1 MKRVESQELQTIVA
15 SDIGL
20 SLELNYR
27 DNQTSQSHYLF
38 KVVADEATE
47 ELFVQVEN
55 KGQLFEL
62 PVTELERFIKS
73 AKSEVHSD
81 SWLNENVFHSE
92 NEHNKPL

>member
-1 MKRVESQELQTIVA
+1 MKRIESQELQTIVA

-27 DNQTSQSHYLF
+27 DSQTSQSHYLF
-38 KVVADEATE
+38 KVVADDTTE
-47 ELFVQVEN
+47 ELYVRLEN
-55 KGQLFEL
+55 KGQLLEL
-62 PVTELERFIKS
+62 PVAELERFLKS

-92 NEHNKPL
+92 YEHNKPL

>member
-1 MKRVESQELQTIVA
+1 MKRIESQELRTIVT

-27 DNQTSQSHYLF
+27 DKQTSQSHFLF
-38 KVVADEATE
+38 KVVADDTTE
-47 ELFVQVEN
+47 ELFVQIEN
-55 KGQLFEL
+55 NGQLFEL
-62 PVTELERFIKS
+62 PVAVLERFLKS

>member
-1 MKRVESQELQTIVA
+1 MKRIESQELQTIVA

-27 DNQTSQSHYLF
+27 DNQTSQSHFLF

-47 ELFVQVEN
+47 ELFVQLEN

-62 PVTELERFIKS
+62 PVAELEKFIKS

-92 NEHNKPL
+92 NEHNNLL